1 MEKKRAFDD
10 GGSHIRELE
19 QSGTVVVVDFMWKA
33 QEVLSLDSVLSVAK
47 ISINHIWLSFY
58 RIIFVLEIVNQGK
71 LEKWLDSGAF

>member
-47 ISINHIWLSFY
+47 ISINHI
-58 RIIFVLEIVNQGK
+58 
-71 LEKWLDSGAF
+71 